1 MYILLFNT
9 KTKILSVDTTFN
21 LLQPYFIWIE
31 INLYLENLFRG
42 QKYSMFHKGFGGGGG
57 GGEERY
63 HTACKICMPPPKHLC
78 PLLEVDKCSHPIK
91 TIDEQDKS

>member
-31 INLYLENLFRG
+31 INLYPENVFRG
-42 QKYSMFHKGFGGGGG
+42 QQYIMFHKGFGGGGG
-57 GGEERY
+57 RERDI
-63 HTACKICMPPPKHLC
+63 TLPVKSVCPPQTSLP
-78 PLLEVDKCSHPIK
+78 PIR
-91 TIDEQDKS
+91 S

>member
-31 INLYLENLFRG
+31 INLYRENVFRG
-42 QKYSMFHKGFGGGGG
+42 QQYIMFHKGFGGGG
-57 GGEERY
+57 ER
-63 HTACKICMPPPKHLC
+63 
-78 PLLEVDKCSHPIK
+78 ERSHCL
-91 TIDEQDKS
+91 